1 MSNIDY
7 ARYVGVIIG
16 ENCRVYTKDFGSEPW
31 LIKIGNKVTVTNGV
45 RFINHDG
52 STWLFEDERG
62 RRQLFRKIEIGNNVF
77 LGMNAIIMPGVKIG
91 DNSIVAAGSIVTK
104 SVPSGY
110 VVGGNPAKIITD
122 YATYEKRV
130 LTEYIANDQMD
141 FSKNYK
147 ERVMEVL
154 DVTFKKELK
163 P

>member
-1 MSNIDY
+1 MNF
-7 ARYVGVIIG
+7 
-16 ENCRVYTKDFGSEPW
+16 T
-31 LIKIGNKVTVTNGV
+31 IGNKIYTPTNLSSFDVNDFDRPFAG
-45 RFINHDG
+45 
-52 STWLFEDERG
+52 WLFG
-62 RRQLFRKIEIGNNVF
+62 KIEIGNNVF

-122 YATYEKRV
+122 YAKYEKRV